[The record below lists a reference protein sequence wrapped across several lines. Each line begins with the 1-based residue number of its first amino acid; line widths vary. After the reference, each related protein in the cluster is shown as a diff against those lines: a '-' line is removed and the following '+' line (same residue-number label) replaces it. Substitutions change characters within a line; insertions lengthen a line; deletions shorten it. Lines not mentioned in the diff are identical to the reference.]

1 MALFS
6 NSCQKL
12 FLTFFSHIIILGKHF
27 FSFACVDVNLHSERE
42 NIDSLSSV
50 HSFLP
55 ALENVLIIL
64 AMTSSVGFDTEYNVG
79 AVFSPFCVLLW
90 FFLLKANHDF
100 SQQNHGHKCHKGARI
115 FERDPNT
122 NRSPL
127 ND

>member
-42 NIDSLSSV
+42 NIDSLSSI

-79 AVFSPFCVLLW
+79 VVFSPFCVLLW
-90 FFLLKANHDF
+90 FFFYLKPITTFRSKTTATNVT
-100 SQQNHGHKCHKGARI
+100 KGQESLKGIQIPIVR
-115 FERDPNT
+115 R
-122 NRSPL
+122 
-127 ND
+127 

>member
-42 NIDSLSSV
+42 NIDSLSSI

-79 AVFSPFCVLLW
+79 VVFSPFCVLLW
-90 FFLLKANHDF
+90 FFFFNLKPITTFRSKTTATNVT
-100 SQQNHGHKCHKGARI
+100 KGQESLKGIQIPIVR
-115 FERDPNT
+115 R
-122 NRSPL
+122 
-127 ND
+127 